1 MTLTVDRCYGG
12 TWFHCSSCNQAGDM
26 ISLAVARFK
35 LSELQVIA
43 QLEHGGIIK
52 PLQNPQ
58 LFLDRRRRRLMM
70 PYENSRNLM
79 DVSTRGGKIVINNQ
93 AAVTAEKIGLKV
105 ESAMSWA
112 PDTTGKLIGWADAD
126 RIEEGFQIK
135 YPFGQGSVRKYHNRR
150 ICPVSV
156 EYAFVLPFYDLPGRV
171 ANISLLLPNSRNVW
185 QFVEASVKYTNA
197 NGPYVSGG
205 IFTHP
210 SVFDSPAGSS
220 IVLTDN
226 LELAVRMHVKQFNR
240 GFAPLQLACYND
252 SHISTT
258 DWQILSGKELVF
270 WTSSMDP
277 KVFAKAVS
285 ADGKIASNRSDVGEA
300 SDYVDNVAPTGVIKS
315 LVERAKPW
323 QACVEI
329 IAEKWPNDRILAFV
343 SKANLSPEM
352 LHKVLNAFPSGVRS
366 RLKRALDTDSPF
378 RSLQTSKGRVEQRT
392 SGWFHVDD
400 KGEEMIIGAPF
411 RLTHAVTQ
419 ETGNDLTITYRGE
432 TRFRNRVIPFT
443 IDKETFHSKP
453 LKTIH
458 DVIVKSGAG
467 VPAYNPKYESIM
479 GSIVLQFSSPDVVS
493 GVSRFGYDQRN
504 GTFVTPKG
512 AFVSGTREIRGVDC
526 SESNVPL
533 ENVCIPYSRF
543 LVRNA
548 KKTWS
553 PLHIAAAR
561 QLTLQMLSPVNGNS
575 LNLFHSGTSAGLAI
589 DEIIGWLGL
598 DTVGGNIITN
608 VDNLTTR
615 HALPVNVRL
624 GTKIT
629 KQVLAEVFNHRT
641 TTCITKTN
649 HATLLYGTLSRA
661 GLSVVSSLN
670 DRYSPA
676 SSDCLWNVLRE
687 SIHGVMLSCHSGN
700 RPTMPVI
707 ASVIDTAFKKEFGAT
722 EFINAINS
730 HVINDESK
738 NDAERLALVATWL
751 VGVGRMA
758 ITRYRGKLVKRRAVY
773 RDLRADKAYIPC
785 TDFTQA
791 IREAGAP
798 HPTVSIELPKTEI
811 DGVPCWTVPLE
822 FVNSTIDGIR
832 ANAGALRVFVS
843 GG

>member
-1 MTLTVDRCYGG
+1 
-12 TWFHCSSCNQAGDM
+12 M

-150 ICPVSV
+150 ICPVSI

-185 QFVEASVKYTNA
+185 QFVEASVKYANA

-323 QACVEI
+323 QACIEI

-419 ETGNDLTITYRGE
+419 ETGNDLAITYRGE

-479 GSIVLQFSSPDVVS
+479 GSIVLQFSSPEVVS
-493 GVSRFGYDQRN
+493 GVSRFGYDHN
-504 GTFVTPKG
+504 NCSFVTPKG
-512 AFVSGTREIRGVDC
+512 SFVGGTREIRGVDC
-526 SESNVPL
+526 DEEKQPL
-533 ENVCIPYSRF
+533 ENVCVPFSRF

-548 KKTWS
+548 KKTWTS
-553 PLHIAAAR
+553 AHIAAAR
-561 QLTLQMLSPVNGNS
+561 QLTIQLLSPVSGDV
-575 LNLFHSGTSAGLAI
+575 LNLFHSGSTAGLVVS
-589 DEIIGWLGL
+589 EVVGWLGL
-598 DTVGGNIITN
+598 DTVSGNVVTN
-608 VDNLTTR
+608 VDKLTTK
-615 HALPVNVRL
+615 HALPVSVDLR
-624 GTKIT
+624 TRIS
-629 KQVLAEVFNHRT
+629 KQVLAEIFNHRS
-641 TTCITKTN
+641 TTCVAKVN
-649 HATLLYGTLSRA
+649 HATMLYATVAKS
-661 GLSVVSSLN
+661 GLSLVSAP
-670 DRYSPA
+670 DDVYSPA
-676 SSDCLWNVLRE
+676 NDACLWGVLKE
-687 SIHGVMLSCHSGN
+687 AIHNTMLACNNGN
-700 RPTMPVI
+700 RPTIPVI
-707 ASVIDTAFKKEFGAT
+707 ASFVDNAFKKEFGAA
-722 EFINAINS
+722 EFNSAITS
-730 HVINDESK
+730 HVINDAH
-738 NDAERLALVATWL
+738 NTDAARLALTATWL

-758 ITRYRGKLVKRRAVY
+758 ISRYRGHMIKRRAIYKDV
-773 RDLRADKAYIPC
+773 REGRAYIPC
-785 TDFTQA
+785 VDFTQA

-798 HPTVSIELPKTEI
+798 HPVISIDLPKIEI
-811 DGVPCWTVPLE
+811 DSVPCWVVPVEL
-822 FVNSTIDGIR
+822 VNASVEGMK
-832 ANAGALRVFVS
+832 NSYGALKVFTS
-843 GG
+843 AG